1 MTNRYRNFNSYLRK
15 RFGCRVQKITIDA
28 GFSCPNRD
36 GTLSSTGCIF
46 CDGNGSGT
54 GAARRNESI
63 RSQIQ
68 QAKPRL
74 AARYKAEKFIAYFQ
88 AFTNTYA
95 SCDVLRQKYSEALA
109 DPDIVGLAIGTRP
122 DCVDEEKLSLI
133 EEYTATHMVWI
144 EYGLQSIHNRTLKR
158 INRGHMFEDFLQA
171 IRMTRGRDILICVHV
186 ILGLPGES
194 KQDVLETAEALAK
207 LDVDG
212 IKIHSLYVL
221 KNTPLARLYASGGV
235 MVLDQSTYVDWTVS
249 FLERLPQKM
258 VIQRLT
264 GDPNP
269 SSLVAPKWALEKQQ
283 TLFYINKTLEERDTC
298 QGKLYTRCSK
308 KENLS

>member
-36 GTLSSTGCIF
+36 GTLSSAGCIF

-68 QAKPRL
+68 KAKPRL

-95 SCDVLRQKYSEALA
+95 SCDILRQKYSEALA

-221 KNTPLARLYASGGV
+221 KNTPLARLYALGGV

-283 TLFYINKTLEERDTC
+283 TLSYINKTLEERDTY
-298 QGKLYTRCSK
+298 QGKLYTCCLE